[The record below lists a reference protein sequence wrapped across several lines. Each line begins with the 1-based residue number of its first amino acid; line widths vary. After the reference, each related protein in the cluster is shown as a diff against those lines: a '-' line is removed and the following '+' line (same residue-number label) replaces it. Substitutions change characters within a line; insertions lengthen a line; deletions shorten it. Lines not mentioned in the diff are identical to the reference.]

1 MQNNKILYVSDL
13 DGTLLNSNQTIS
25 DFTAQVINNLVE
37 KGMIFTYAT
46 ARSTYTACPKTAAIK
61 ADIPLIIYNGV
72 FVVNNKTGEKILS
85 CNFDKE
91 QTDEIKSTLEFNCI
105 YPIVYSII
113 DNRERFSYCTNN
125 MSNGIKE
132 FILTRENDERKNE
145 ISSLTDL
152 YKGENFYYT
161 CIDDKEKL
169 LSAFN
174 KLKNRYR
181 CIFSKD
187 IYSGDYWLEILP
199 KGATKANAILKL
211 KEILGC
217 DKVVSF
223 GDNVNDIEM
232 FKISDECYAV
242 ENAVDELKE
251 YATAVIGS
259 NNNDGVAKWLMENV
273 EL

>member
-1 MQNNKILYVSDL
+1 
-13 DGTLLNSNQTIS
+13 
-25 DFTAQVINNLVE
+25 
-37 KGMIFTYAT
+37 
-46 ARSTYTACPKTAAIK
+46 
-61 ADIPLIIYNGV
+61 
-72 FVVNNKTGEKILS
+72 
-85 CNFDKE
+85 
-91 QTDEIKSTLEFNCI
+91 
-105 YPIVYSII
+105 
-113 DNRERFSYCTNN
+113 

-174 KLKNRYR
+174 KLKSRYR